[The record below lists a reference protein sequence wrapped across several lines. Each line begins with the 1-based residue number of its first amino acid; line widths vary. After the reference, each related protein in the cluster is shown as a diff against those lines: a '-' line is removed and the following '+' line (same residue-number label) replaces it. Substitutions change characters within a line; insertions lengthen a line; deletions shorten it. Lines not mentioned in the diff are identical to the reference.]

1 MWVIVGAEAAR
12 LLVGVLVRLP
22 AERLRDGV
30 VRFGDAAARRENRLL
45 GDFVLLV
52 VADADADVDADVDAD
67 ADAVK
72 LEMTVASSCSS
83 LAALMRFFKSL

>member
-1 MWVIVGAEAAR
+1 MWVIVGAEAER

-52 VADADADVDADVDAD
+52 VADADADVDAD